1 MNSPLNQIFKSLNSL
16 QEELNEQNKVNVK
29 QKNLEKI
36 NKFLLERKGVL
47 SEDFKSQEQNYINQG
62 YDSQIVKT
70 YIDGFRKIKD
80 KNYRQIDS
88 ESLNN
93 ALKNVRDRRNID
105 SYKRFEELEAFV
117 DYVKGQV
124 DLEGTSLGKDIEI
137 DAKPI
142 YEDNTFQI
150 YYADSPRACIKYK
163 GNVPYSWCVS
173 RSDSG
178 NMYYT
183 YRYKQIE
190 PTFYFVKVKDRTK
203 KELGF
208 FSMVGNVFNGQFK
221 DTYHFFVVQVIK
233 GAKIGDTTTKQYVV
247 TSAMNDGD
255 MQMSWNDIVSI
266 EPRIANLQDIFKSV
280 PLQPDERQFYNK
292 FKYGTDDETF
302 CKLDYTSKKRY
313 LEIYVLPPHNLLT
326 TDQFNCLPEDLMNLY
341 IGFGVGLFPNQLESI
356 KNNKN
361 LLKRYQQITEKKFE
375 QYLKDTNQNISFNYT
390 EYLIL
395 PDNKKDQ
402 LLASINNN
410 NVEHFIWTF
419 KEKGLSDINNKI
431 IKTNT
436 VIKGNKI
443 VFFIEASEDKFETSK
458 LILTNKNLISTI
470 SNNSLNSILNVL
482 SKNDYSQLTNFV
494 FELISNDNFI
504 NHFFKNLD
512 KKTLGDLIYLT
523 PQERFLDILFK
534 NKAFLN
540 KLQNF
545 NTIELVGDKLA
556 YIFLRTNYKYEFYT
570 KIYNNSSKET
580 IAGFNTGLMWLLDEK
595 TEKINS
601 FKNLDKVLQL
611 VIKNKNNYYRP
622 ASYKLLFQYSN
633 MNENEIIENLLL
645 NNNFIKDITEV
656 NSNGKHINMFL
667 SEIKN
672 YDKLID
678 DIFINKEFLER
689 ATPSTIGTLIG
700 YSGNYSK
707 IIKKIID
714 NENLLKLNK
723 RYDKIEFIN
732 HIINAVNQKN
742 PKLNDAV
749 LEMFLSNKK
758 TSQEIF
764 ELLNDTSKT
773 DFNYRYVLSLISNS
787 KEPMKI
793 LNILGDFGRKFLNF
807 ITTVADNKD
816 MMKEVYT
823 NILSKAA
830 YPEEIIKIMG
840 NNFNDYFEST
850 FLKYRIRASTEI
862 EKLLQYAKNKISL
875 INLLLS
881 NKSLV
886 DSINKSSIL
895 NDIKAFFFS
904 AEDLGADIVK
914 NLLLKYGISKKLIN
928 SAIEHYNIN
937 TQKLDEQNSPLNE
950 IFNSLNS
957 LQEELT
963 EQRKITIKE
972 SNLMKV
978 QNFIKMKRNN
988 QK

>member
-1 MNSPLNQIFKSLNSL
+1 
-16 QEELNEQNKVNVK
+16 
-29 QKNLEKI
+29 
-36 NKFLLERKGVL
+36 
-47 SEDFKSQEQNYINQG
+47 
-62 YDSQIVKT
+62 
-70 YIDGFRKIKD
+70 
-80 KNYRQIDS
+80 
-88 ESLNN
+88 
-93 ALKNVRDRRNID
+93 
-105 SYKRFEELEAFV
+105 
-117 DYVKGQV
+117 
-124 DLEGTSLGKDIEI
+124 
-137 DAKPI
+137 
-142 YEDNTFQI
+142 
-150 YYADSPRACIKYK
+150 
-163 GNVPYSWCVS
+163 
-173 RSDSG
+173 
-178 NMYYT
+178 MYYT

-208 FSMVGNVFNGQFK
+208 FNMVGNVFNGQFK

-313 LEIYVLPPHNLLT
+313 LEVYVLPPHNLLT
-326 TDQFNCLPEDLMNLY
+326 ADQFNCLPEDLMNLY

-361 LLKRYQQITEKKFE
+361 LLKRYQQITEKKLE
-375 QYLKDTNQNISFNYT
+375 QYLKDTNQDISFNYT

-402 LLASINNN
+402 LLANINSN

-419 KEKGLSDINNKI
+419 KEKGLSDITNKI

-436 VIKGNKI
+436 VIKGKSI
-443 VFFIEASEDKFETSK
+443 EYFIEASEDKFETSK
-458 LILTNKNLISTI
+458 LILTNKNLITTI
-470 SNNSLNSILNVL
+470 NNNSLNKILNIL

-494 FELISNDNFI
+494 FELISNEIFI

-540 KLQNF
+540 KLKNY
-545 NTIELVGDKLA
+545 NTLEQVGDKLG
-556 YIFLRTNYKYEFYT
+556 YIFLKTNYKYEFYT
-570 KIYNNSSKET
+570 KVFNNSNIET
-580 IAGFNTGLMWLLDEK
+580 IAGFNTALMWLLDEK
-595 TEKINS
+595 TEKIN
-601 FKNLDKVLQL
+601 FFTNLDKVLQL
-611 VIKNKNNYYRP
+611 IIKNNYSQYRP
-622 ASYKLLFQYSN
+622 VSYKLLFQYSN
-633 MNENEIIENLLL
+633 MDESEITKNLLL
-645 NNNFIKDITEV
+645 NNNFIKDITDI
-656 NSNGKHINMFL
+656 NSDKHINMFL

-678 DIFINKEFLER
+678 DLFSNKEFLER
-689 ATPSTIGTLIG
+689 VNPSKIGTLIA
-700 YSGNYSK
+700 YSNNFNLV
-707 IIKKIID
+707 KKIFD
-714 NENLLKLNK
+714 NQTLFNQLTK
-723 RYDKIEFIN
+723 RYTEIEFIL
-732 HIINAVNQKN
+732 HIIEAVNNKN
-742 PKLNDAV
+742 PKLNDAI

-758 TSQEIF
+758 FLQP
-764 ELLNDTSKT
+764 LLSYLNSSSRRV
-773 DFNYRYVLSLISNS
+773 FNWSSISRLISNS
-787 KEPMKI
+787 KEPIKI
-793 LNILGDFGRKFLNF
+793 LNMLGDIGKDFLYFVRN
-807 ITTVADNKD
+807 VAVEEGIS
-816 MMKEVYT
+816 KEVYT
-823 NILSKAA
+823 GMLSQAA
-830 YPEEIIKIMG
+830 YPEEIIKIIG
-840 NNFNDYFEST
+840 DNFNDYFEST
-850 FLKYRIRASTEI
+850 FLKYNWNTHINI

-895 NDIKAFFFS
+895 NDINAFFFG
-904 AEDLGADIVK
+904 AENLGAEYADTVK
-914 NLLLKYGISKKLIN
+914 NLLVKYGIPKKRIN
-928 SAIEHYNIN
+928 SAIEHYNIK

-950 IFNSLNS
+950 IFNSLTS

-963 EQRKITIKE
+963 EQRKLTIKE
-972 SNLMKV
+972 TNLMKV
-978 QNFIKMKRNN
+978 QNFIKKRKNN
-988 QK
+988 Q